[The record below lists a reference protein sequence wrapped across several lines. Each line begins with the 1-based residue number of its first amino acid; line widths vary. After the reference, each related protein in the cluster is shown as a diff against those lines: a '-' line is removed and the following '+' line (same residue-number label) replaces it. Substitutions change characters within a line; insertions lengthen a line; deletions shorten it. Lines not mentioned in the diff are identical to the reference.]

1 MEAVELG
8 SSSQELAEE
17 GSLREVRSEAAQ
29 GALHGTEQGEV
40 GCWKHL
46 AD

>member
-1 MEAVELG
+1 MELG

-17 GSLREVRSEAAQ
+17 GSLREGRPETVQR
-29 GALHGTEQGEV
+29 ALHGMEQEEV